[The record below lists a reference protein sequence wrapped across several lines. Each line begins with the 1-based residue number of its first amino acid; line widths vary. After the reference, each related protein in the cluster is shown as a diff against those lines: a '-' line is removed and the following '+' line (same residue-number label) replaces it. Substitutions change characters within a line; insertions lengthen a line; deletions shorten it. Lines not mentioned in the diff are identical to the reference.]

1 MQAQRY
7 ASTKMDYLVFNG
19 YNNLAEQPKKFI
31 SDSTFKDAVAL
42 GSISTDDNGIS
53 RRTVTVSVYSED
65 EAQPRAR
72 IQQVFYSNDANKF
85 VTNGSS
91 ATSSIS
97 LNYDKDND
105 KLYALVDGEEKTL
118 GGGSGVPVG
127 TVITWAA
134 NSVPNENGIWLECNG
149 QSCADYPKL
158 TAVLGKNTVPDYR
171 GRFLETDSIAG
182 TVKEAALP
190 NIYGDC
196 TRNMEEANGN
206 YNKVDSQW
214 QASQDQSFVYS
225 GAFSVIQG
233 RGAIFNASKTSAV
246 YYVPAGFTFDAS
258 LCSSVYKNGVTT
270 VQPASVTVRRFIK
283 AA

>member
-1 MQAQRY
+1 MQAQHY
-7 ASTKMDYLVFNG
+7 AKTKMDYLVFNG
-19 YNNLAEQPKKFI
+19 YNALAN
-31 SDSTFKDAVAL
+31 SDKQEIGSTGFKDSVKL
-42 GSISTDDNGIS
+42 GEISVENGIS
-53 RRTVTVSVYSED
+53 KRVVTVSVYKDNEIS
-65 EAQPRAR
+65 PRSVLS
-72 IQQVFYSNDANKF
+72 QVFYSNDANKF

-105 KLYALVDGEEKTL
+105 KLYALVDGQEKAL
-118 GGGSGVPVG
+118 GSSSGVPVG

-158 TAVLGKNTVPDYR
+158 AAVLGKNTVPDYR